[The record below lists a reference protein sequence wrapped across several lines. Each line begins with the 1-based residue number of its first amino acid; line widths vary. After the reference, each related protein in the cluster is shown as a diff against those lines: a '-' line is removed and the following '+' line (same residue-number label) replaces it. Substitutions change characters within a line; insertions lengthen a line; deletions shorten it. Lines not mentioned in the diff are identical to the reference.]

1 MWLNGHTSKRLR
13 NINVGRAV
21 TFRPCRAHGQAHR
34 PKGRLCALNKSRAP
48 YSVSYNGPVAVPRIF
63 LIDSYGFIF
72 RAFHARARM
81 QAPPMRTASGLPTE
95 AVLIFNNMLR
105 KLAKT
110 FAPEY
115 MAAIFE
121 SLGPTHRDELF
132 AEYKAN
138 RSETPPDLI
147 TQIPYVERLLHALR
161 IPIIQYPRYEAD
173 DVIGTL
179 SRKAA
184 DAGCEV
190 VIVSSDKDMLQLVT
204 DRVSMLNPAKD
215 DTWYDPAKVKEFMGV
230 EPRQVAD
237 LLALKGDAVDNIPG
251 APGIG
256 EKGAKDLIDQ
266 FGSVV
271 AALDHADEVKKRMS
285 RESLQNN
292 RERILMSL
300 QLATIQCDVPIDFSL
315 DALRVQEPDI
325 EALKPL
331 YKELEFFSLLKELG
345 PSEDVRPR
353 DFAQFESH
361 EALAVWLDAIPA
373 GVPLSL
379 AFSVE
384 QTEIG
389 LACRPSEARSLP
401 VSRLSELQPALE
413 NPDLPKAASDVKSLT
428 LSLLKRGLHPR
439 CLRDDVSLFAFLL
452 DADPASCSFEALV
465 ERRLDL
471 RAGPRADERASFVH
485 ELDEKLRPEIE
496 RRAFSKL
503 YTDME
508 LPLAGVLA
516 RMELE
521 GIRIDTNEL
530 ARLSQL
536 MESGISRLTG
546 EIHALAGREFNI
558 ASPQQLGKV
567 LFEEMALP
575 APVRYGKGKT
585 ISTAVDVLET
595 LAPEHE
601 IVRKVLEYRQLTKL
615 KGTYVDALP
624 ELIDPSTGRIHTSFN
639 QTGAATGRLS
649 SSNPNLQNIP
659 IKTEL
664 GREIR
669 AAFIPREGWKLVV
682 ADYSQIE
689 LRLLAHMSQD
699 PVLIEAFRQGEDI
712 HTRTAAEVMGV
723 PPMLVTREERNNA
736 KAVNFGIVY
745 GISAFGLAA
754 NLGISRKEAEA
765 YIKAYFERYAGV
777 KRFIDETI
785 AKTRE
790 TGIARTL
797 FGRERPIPDINS
809 RNPNAR
815 GFAERTAVNSPL
827 QGTAA
832 DLIKL
837 AMVRIDNA
845 LASCQTR
852 LLLQVHDELVLE
864 SPPDEL
870 ESVKRLV
877 KHEMENVFALDVPL
891 SVEVGVGDN
900 WRDAK

>member
-1 MWLNGHTSKRLR
+1 VN
-13 NINVGRAV
+13 A
-21 TFRPCRAHGQAHR
+21 
-34 PKGRLCALNKSRAP
+34 
-48 YSVSYNGPVAVPRIF
+48 PRIF
-63 LIDSYGFIF
+63 LIDTYGFIF

-81 QAPPMRTASGLPTE
+81 QAPPMRTTTGLPTE

-105 KLAKT
+105 KLSKT
-110 FAPEY
+110 FAPHY

-121 SLGPTHRDELF
+121 SMGKTHRDELF

-138 RSETPPDLI
+138 RSETPGDLI
-147 TQIPYVERLLHALR
+147 VQIPYVERLLAALH
-161 IPIIQYPRYEAD
+161 IPVIQYPGFEAD

-184 DAGCEV
+184 EAGCEV

-230 EPRQVAD
+230 EPHQVAD
-237 LLALKGDAVDNIPG
+237 LLALKGDAADNIPG

-256 EKGAKDLIDQ
+256 DKGAQDLLAQ
-266 FGSVV
+266 FGSVL
-271 AALDHADEVKKRMS
+271 AALDRADEVKKRMS

-292 RERILMSL
+292 RERILLSL
-300 QLATIQCDVPIDFSL
+300 QLATIQCDVPIPFDL
-315 DALRVQEPDI
+315 EALTVREPDNEI
-325 EALKPL
+325 LKAL
-331 YKELEFFSLLKELG
+331 YKELEFFSHLKELG

-353 DFAQFESH
+353 DFAPLETPEAVARFVEGIP
-361 EALAVWLDAIPA
+361 EGGALA
-373 GVPLSL
+373 L
-379 AFSVE
+379 AFSTDP
-384 QTEIG
+384 TEIG
-389 LACRPSEARSLP
+389 LACRPGEARSLP
-401 VSRLSELQPALE
+401 VSRLNELQPALE
-413 NPDLPKAASDVKSLT
+413 NPQLPKAASDLKT
-428 LSLLKRGLHPR
+428 LILDLLKRGIHAR
-439 CLRDDVSLFAFLL
+439 GLRDDVSLYAFLL
-452 DADPASCSFEALV
+452 DADPASCSLEALV

-485 ELDEKLRPEIE
+485 ELNERLRPEIA
-496 RRAFSKL
+496 RRGFATL
-503 YTDME
+503 YEGIE

-516 RMELE
+516 RMEHA
-521 GIRIDTNEL
+521 GIRIDTGEL
-530 ARLSQL
+530 ARLSLL
-536 MESGISRLTG
+536 METGIAQLTG

-558 ASPQQLGKV
+558 SSPQQLGKI
-567 LFEEMALP
+567 LFEELGLP
-575 APVRYGKGKT
+575 TPVRYGKGKVV
-585 ISTAVDVLET
+585 STAADVLDA
-595 LAPEHE
+595 LAPDHE

-624 ELIDPSTGRIHTSFN
+624 ALMDAVTGRIHTSFN

-689 LRLLAHMSQD
+689 LRLLAHMSGD
-699 PVLIEAFRQGEDI
+699 PVLIDAFRQGEDI

-723 PPMLVTREERNNA
+723 PPMLVTREARNNA

-785 AKTRE
+785 ARTRE
-790 TGIARTL
+790 TGVARTL

-815 GFAERTAVNSPL
+815 GFAERTAVNSPI

-832 DLIKL
+832 DLIKV
-837 AMVRIDNA
+837 AMVRIDQA
-845 LASCQTR
+845 LAGFESR

-864 SPPDEL
+864 SPGKEV
-870 ESVKRLV
+870 ETVKEVVRR
-877 KHEMENVFALDVPL
+877 EMEGVSELSVPL
-891 SVEVGVGDN
+891 LVEVGTGEN

>member
-1 MWLNGHTSKRLR
+1 
-13 NINVGRAV
+13 V
-21 TFRPCRAHGQAHR
+21 
-34 PKGRLCALNKSRAP
+34 PK
-48 YSVSYNGPVAVPRIF
+48 PRVF

-81 QAPPMRTASGLPTE
+81 QAPPMRTAAGLPTE
-95 AVLIFNNMLR
+95 AVLIFNNMLK

-110 FAPEY
+110 FAPAY
-115 MAAIFE
+115 MAAVFE

-138 RSETPPDLI
+138 RSETPPDLL
-147 TQIPYVERLLHALR
+147 TQIPYIERLLAALR
-161 IPIIQYPRYEAD
+161 IPILQYPRYEAD

-179 SRKAA
+179 SRQAA
-184 DAGCEV
+184 EAGCEV
-190 VIVSSDKDMLQLVT
+190 VIVSSDKDMLQLVN

-230 EPRQVAD
+230 EPHQVAD

-266 FGSVV
+266 FGSVK
-271 AALDHADEVKKRMS
+271 AALDRADEVKKRMS

-292 RERILMSL
+292 RDRVLMSL
-300 QLATIQCDVPIDFSL
+300 DLATIQCDVPIPFDL
-315 DALRVQEPDI
+315 EALRVQEPDL

-331 YKELEFFSLLKELG
+331 YKELEFFSHLKELG
-345 PSEDVRPR
+345 PSEDARPR
-353 DFAQFESH
+353 DFALLETA
-361 EALAVWLDAIPA
+361 EAVAAFVA
-373 GVPLSL
+373 GVPKGTPLAL
-379 AFSVE
+379 AFAIDGI
-384 QTEIG
+384 EIG
-389 LACRPSEARSLP
+389 LACRPGEARGLP
-401 VSRLSELQPALE
+401 ESRIGELQTALE
-413 NPDLPKAASDVKSLT
+413 SVDLPKAVSDLKSVT
-428 LSLLKRGLHPR
+428 LSLLKRGIGVRGPWE
-439 CLRDDVSLFAFLL
+439 DVSLYAFLL
-452 DADPASCSFEALV
+452 DADPASCSLESMV

-471 RAGPRADERASFVH
+471 RAGPRADERALFVH
-485 ELDEKLRPEIE
+485 ELDELLRPEIA
-496 RRAFSKL
+496 RRGFSKI
-503 YTDME
+503 YQEIE

-516 RMELE
+516 RMELT
-521 GIRIDTNEL
+521 GIRIDHREL
-530 ARLSQL
+530 TRLSAL
-536 MESGISRLTG
+536 MESGVAQLTT
-546 EIHALAGREFNI
+546 EIHSLAGREFNI

-567 LFEEMALP
+567 LFEEMGLP

-585 ISTAVDVLET
+585 ISTAADVLES
-595 LAPEHE
+595 LAVEHE
-601 IVRKVLEYRQLTKL
+601 IVRKVLEFRQLTKL

-624 ELIDPSTGRIHTSFN
+624 ALIDPATGRIHTSFN

-649 SSNPNLQNIP
+649 SSDPNLQNIP
-659 IKTEL
+659 VKTEL

-669 AAFIPREGWKLVV
+669 AAFIPRDGWKLIV

-699 PVLIEAFRQGEDI
+699 PVLIDAFRQGEDI

-723 PPMLVTREERNNA
+723 PPMLVTREARNNA

-745 GISAFGLAA
+745 GISAFGLSA

-785 AKTRE
+785 ARTRE
-790 TGIARTL
+790 TGVARTL
-797 FGRERPIPDINS
+797 FGRERPIPDINA

-815 GFAERTAVNSPL
+815 GFAERTAINSPI

-832 DLIKL
+832 DLIKI
-837 AMVRIDNA
+837 AMIRIDRA
-845 LASCQTR
+845 LAGFETR

-864 SPPDEL
+864 SPPGEIERVNEL
-870 ESVKRLV
+870 VKR
-877 KHEMENVFALDVPL
+877 EMEGVSALDVPL
-891 SVEVGVGDN
+891 LVEVGVGDN